1 MTDIKMRVADGG
13 AVRAIMEGESRRLE
27 ILAIPYGGPDRRD
40 RYNQWFDAQTDIMAE
55 VGDRRPAIFLHG
67 FSPRLRKM
75 ERPAVLG
82 AARITRRDERGVW
95 METEL
100 GEDPL
105 SERVWLAALA
115 GKAGASSDSVDHL
128 VRPQPI
134 DGKYPPGAV
143 RVWPLAGISIFDK
156 SPSFKQVSD
165 DAVVLPLRA
174 IFDELAL
181 DLPEAFE
188 AGEAEGATEG
198 QGKLPIRSLGGF
210 TMDPEMQKAIDAAA
224 VKALADQ
231 QAAAAAKEAEKAAM
245 RTSILEELK
254 AQPEARRAVFNVPK
268 ETKAGGAQPFR
279 ITKKDEE
286 LGITLEDK
294 KETHEFYWN
303 LRHGLDG
310 TGKRPAMRVATA
322 LEETEADE
330 GLPMV
335 PQDAL
340 NRIWEKRDNVSIARM
355 AGITVLPTERLIFNI
370 PREVTPMT
378 AMAAIAENAAYVIN
392 AVEFGLLAVTVQK
405 RGTMLSATEELLED
419 QVLFQSWI
427 ERGVGR
433 AIGLGENIDLY
444 AAVDDKAGVQTTAG
458 APTDLQILTGYF
470 ALGQAYRDGSVIIAN
485 DTTWA
490 YLRSLL
496 IATPRA
502 YGDFNFVSG
511 EFETFMGK
519 RIFADLNWPTLAAA
533 GANVEY
539 MSFINCTEA
548 LALVERRGLKMLVDP
563 YTLAGTGEIKYYPSV
578 RYAIAMVNT
587 DAVSNLSDT

>member
-1 MTDIKMRVADGG
+1 MTTMRFADAG
-13 AVRAIMEGESRRLE
+13 AVRAMMEGEKRVLE
-27 ILAIPYGGPDRRD
+27 VLAVPFGGPNRRD
-40 RYNQWFDAQTDIMAE
+40 RLDQWFSARTDIMLS
-55 VGDRRPAIFLHG
+55 VGERRPVLYMHG
-67 FSPRLRKM
+67 YSPQKRKM
-75 ERPAVLG
+75 DKPPILG
-82 AARITRRDERGVW
+82 MATMTATDERGHW
-95 METEL
+95 MRLEL
-100 GEDPL
+100 NDGE
-105 SERVWLAALA
+105 LATRSWEAA
-115 GKAGASSDSVDHL
+115 KAGNGRASTGSIEHL
-128 VRPQPI
+128 VRPQPVN
-134 DGKYPPGAV
+134 GRYPPGEV
-143 RVWPLAGISIFDK
+143 EVWPVAELSIFDAGANRV
-156 SPSFKQVSD
+156 PVSD

-330 GLPMV
+330 ALPMV

-405 RGTMLSATEELLED
+405 RGTMLSATEEVLED

-427 ERGVGR
+427 ERAVGR